1 MSDPKHHEAADT
13 ALPKALPRALQSRLQ
28 ALPQEITPAR
38 DLWPEIAAGLVQSP
52 EPIQSGHSS
61 HWWHW
66 PQALAAVLVLAVLA
80 AVVWQQ
86 LPGPLSMLS
95 DPLVEVGTTA
105 DPTPGNQSPANAQQ
119 RAAQNLL
126 QGMQMETTASLETL
140 PAAMADADLQAGL
153 QEYELAEQ
161 QLQQALSRQPDNQNL
176 WQQLGSLQRSRLNMF
191 AVHIQ

>member
-1 MSDPKHHEAADT
+1 MSDPKHHEAADM
-13 ALPKALPRALQSRLQ
+13 ALPRALPRALQSRLQ

-38 DLWPEIAAGLVQSP
+38 DLWPEIAASLAHSP

-61 HWWHW
+61 QWRHW

-80 AVVWQQ
+80 VLWQQ

-95 DPLVEVGTTA
+95 DPLVDVGTTG
-105 DPTPGNQSPANAQQ
+105 DPVPGNQSPANAQQ

-126 QGMQMETTASLETL
+126 QGMQMETMASLETL